1 MWRQHSDLIDVLGL
15 IGHGSGLEWAERDTT
30 FGGRYSGLIPIEQ
43 LLFSSGATA
52 VTAVAADVVDLF
64 YF

>member
-1 MWRQHSDLIDVLGL
+1 M
-15 IGHGSGLEWAERDTT
+15 EWAERDTT

-43 LLFSSGATA
+43 LLFSTGAA
-52 VTAVAADVVDLF
+52 AMTAVAVDVVDLF